1 MPEQSGMTRQ
11 TIRAKQAASKSVMAF
26 LQARMGSTRLPGK
39 VLMPLQGKTILEHA
53 IRRLRTAASVHA
65 VAVLTTR
72 LPEDDAIAQHASEL
86 GALVYRGPELDVLAR
101 FFEAAEEFGPEI
113 IIRATADNPLIEIGS
128 IDRIVNTLCIDRAD
142 LCMEVQLPYGAA
154 TEAVTA
160 DALAEAHLRA
170 REPHHREHVTLY
182 IKDHPEEFRI
192 SYPVAP
198 RSVCYPDI
206 RVTVDTPEDFAF
218 VDHLIRQ
225 LPESSSPLPLTD
237 YLPFALNRMR
247 AGELKAFSG
256 F

>member
-1 MPEQSGMTRQ
+1 MLKQNDMARHPTR
-11 TIRAKQAASKSVMAF
+11 AASKSVMAF

-39 VLMPLQGKTILEHA
+39 VLMPLQGQTILERA
-53 IRRLRTAASVHA
+53 IRRLSAAASVDA

-72 LPEDDAIAQHASEL
+72 LPEDDAVAQLASEL
-86 GALVYRGPELDVLAR
+86 GTLVYRGPELDVLAR
-101 FFEAAEEFGPEI
+101 FFEAAEKFGPDI

-128 IDRIVNTLCIDRAD
+128 IDRIVNTLCRDKSD
-142 LCMEVQLPYGAA
+142 LCMEEQLPYGAA

-160 DALAEAHLRA
+160 EALAKAHFRA

-198 RSVCYPDI
+198 QALCFPNI
-206 RVTVDTPEDFAF
+206 RVTVDTPADFAF
-218 VDHLIRQ
+218 VDHLIRR
-225 LPESSSPLPLTD
+225 LPESSTPPPLTD
-237 YLPFALNRMR
+237 YLPLALKMLRT
-247 AGELKAFSG
+247 GELKAFAG